1 MSDDVAAL
9 HAGDLLA
16 GRYRIERVLGRG
28 SVGFVVAATDLE
40 RNEPRAIKLL
50 GSAALAHETT
60 VERFFREARALGR
73 LTSEHTVRVFAAG
86 LLDGGTPYL
95 VMEYLDG
102 TDLATAMK
110 RRGAIPAHEAA
121 LYVLQACE
129 ALVEAHAQ
137 GIVHRDL
144 KPGNLFLARR
154 DGGSPGI
161 KVLDFGL
168 SKQAIEDADEPRLTL
183 TNEVL
188 GSPAYMAPEQIVSSR
203 NADAR
208 SDLWSL
214 GVVLYQLVT
223 GKLPFRSDDG
233 GEMVTLVM
241 KSTPAPPSTLRAG
254 LPLALDGVVL
264 RCLEKDP
271 ARRYP
276 SAAALSAA
284 LAPFVPGRVPAQLPA
299 ENRVSPPEA
308 APPAPRRRL
317 PVALAV
323 AAAVLALAAA
333 AALALLHG

>member
-9 HAGDLLA
+9 RSGDLLA
-16 GRYRIERVLGRG
+16 GRYRVERVLGRG

-40 RNEPRAIKLL
+40 RGEPRAIKLL
-50 GSAALAHETT
+50 SHASLAHETT

-86 LLDGGTPYL
+86 LLEDGTPYL
-95 VMEYLDG
+95 VMEQLDG
-102 TDLATAMK
+102 VDLASATK

-129 ALVEAHAQ
+129 ALVEAHAS

-144 KPGNLFLARR
+144 KPGNLFLARGG
-154 DGGSPGI
+154 DGGPPCL

-168 SKQAIEDADEPRLTL
+168 SKQAVEDADEPRLTL

-188 GSPAYMAPEQIVSSR
+188 GSPAYMAPEQVVSSR
-203 NADAR
+203 SADAR
-208 SDLWSL
+208 SDVWSL

-233 GEMVTLVM
+233 GEVLTLVM
-241 KSTPAPPSTLRAG
+241 KSTPAAPSTLRAG
-254 LPLALDGVVL
+254 LPLALDAVVL

-284 LAPFVPGRVPAQLPA
+284 LAPFVPGRAPAPP
-299 ENRVSPPEA
+299 SPPEA

-317 PVALAV
+317 PLALAV
-323 AAAVLALAAA
+323 AAVVLALAAA